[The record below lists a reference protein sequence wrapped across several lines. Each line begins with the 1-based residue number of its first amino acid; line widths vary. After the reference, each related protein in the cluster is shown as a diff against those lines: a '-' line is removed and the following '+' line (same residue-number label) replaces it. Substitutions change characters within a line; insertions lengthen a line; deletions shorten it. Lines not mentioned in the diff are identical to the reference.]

1 MKTKNVKLL
10 ILFSGVILF
19 SSCSE
24 LLYTSLDVLR
34 PAKVTF
40 SPNANNLLVVNN
52 TVVQPSNLGH
62 RTDLLNQKTK
72 TVSVDADSLSLFC
85 LASLTE
91 ELENNGFFTTVKLIP
106 NSVNKSNN
114 FSIINPLDAD
124 DVKELC
130 RANRADVVL
139 SLDKI
144 KVNDDV
150 SEYFLD
156 QSNSFLATFEVRYES
171 YWSIHYPGKTEAT
184 DVHYADTIYWESETY
199 ARRKVLEGLP
209 KRMDGIIDGALNVG
223 KKSISRFLP
232 YWEKVDRYF
241 YRSSNKYIKQGMDS
255 VYVKNWKSA
264 IKSWEKAFQSKSS
277 LTQSYAAN
285 NMAVVYEISG
295 DIDNA
300 IEYATKSYYALG
312 KSYFSDMKMLNYLS
326 NYIEELSQRKKEIK
340 LVKTQ
345 LGENE

>member
-1 MKTKNVKLL
+1 MKTQKVKLL
-10 ILFSGVILF
+10 ILVIGAIF
-19 SSCSE
+19 ISSCSE

-40 SPNANNLLVVNN
+40 APNANNLLVVNN
-52 TVVQPSNLGH
+52 TVVQPSHLGH

-72 TVSVDADSLSLFC
+72 IVSVETDSLPLFC

-91 ELENNGFFTTVKLIP
+91 DLENNGFFSTVKLIP
-106 NSVNKSNN
+106 NSVNKSES
-114 FSIINPLDAD
+114 FSIINPLTADA
-124 DVKELC
+124 VNELC
-130 RANRADVVL
+130 KYNQADVIL

-150 SEYFLD
+150 SEYFLE
-156 QSNSFLATFEVRYES
+156 QTNSFLATFEVRYES
-171 YWSIHYPGKTEAT
+171 YWSIHYPGKSE
-184 DVHYADTIYWESETY
+184 VVSVQYNDTINWESETY
-199 ARRKVLEGLP
+199 SRRKVLDGLP
-209 KRMDGIIDGALNVG
+209 KRLDGIIDGALNVG

-264 IKSWEKAFQSKSS
+264 IISWEKAYKSKNP

-285 NMAVVYEISG
+285 NMAVAYEISG
-295 DIDNA
+295 DIDKA
-300 IEYATKSYYALG
+300 IDYATKAYYAAG
-312 KSYFSDMKMLNYLS
+312 KSYFSDMKILNYLS
-326 NYIEELSQRKKEIK
+326 NYIEVLSQRKKEIQ
-340 LVKTQ
+340 LVRKQ
-345 LGENE
+345 LGEDK

>member
-1 MKTKNVKLL
+1 MKTQKVNLL
-10 ILFSGVILF
+10 ILIIGVFFF

-34 PAKVTF
+34 PAKVIF
-40 SPNANNLLVVNN
+40 APNANNLLVVNN
-52 TVVQPSNLGH
+52 TVVQPSHLGH

-72 TVSVDADSLSLFC
+72 VVSIDADSLPLFC

-91 ELENNGFFTTVKLIP
+91 ELENNGFFSTVKLIP
-106 NSVNKSNN
+106 NSVNRSKN
-114 FSIINPLDAD
+114 FSIINPLDED
-124 DVKELC
+124 TVSELC
-130 RANRADVVL
+130 KSNQADVIL

-150 SEYFLD
+150 SEYFLE
-156 QSNSFLATFEVRYES
+156 QSNSFLGTFEVRYES
-171 YWSIHYPGKTEAT
+171 YWSIHYPGKSEVTT
-184 DVHYADTIYWESETY
+184 VQYNDTIYWESETY
-199 ARRKVLEGLP
+199 ARRKILEGLP

-264 IKSWEKAFQSKSS
+264 IKYWEKAFKSKNA

-285 NMAVVYEISG
+285 NMAVAYEILG

-300 IEYATKSYYALG
+300 IEYATKSYYAAG
-312 KSYFSDMKMLNYLS
+312 KSYFSDMKLIIYLS
-326 NYIEELSQRKKEIK
+326 DYLEQLSQRKKEIE
-340 LVKTQ
+340 LVKKQ
-345 LGENE
+345 LGEN